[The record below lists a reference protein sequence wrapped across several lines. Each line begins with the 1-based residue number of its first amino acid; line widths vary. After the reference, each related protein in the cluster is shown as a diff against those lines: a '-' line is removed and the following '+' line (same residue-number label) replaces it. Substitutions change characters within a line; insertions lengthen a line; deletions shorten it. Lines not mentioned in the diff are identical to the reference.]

1 MKIIIH
7 ILFLFFVPVI
17 TSCNNNGNKADIPNS
32 NSAKQL
38 SIEELK
44 EAVNKYPDSLS
55 LRNTLIDAYL
65 KRSDIKNALAE
76 QTEYVRRDSL
86 NPEPISQLAA
96 LQLAS
101 GDTLSAISNLRKSIA
116 LAPDRADDKV
126 ELGFVYAN
134 KKDRTAIL
142 IADDILNTFI
152 DPTVKTQARYL
163 KGVYYSNVGDKT
175 KALQLFDSC
184 IIYDYTFLDAHIEK
198 GIILYDLKKY
208 DQSIKSFEKV
218 MSISSTNPEPY
229 YWIGRNYEGL
239 GRKEEAIDYYRKT
252 LGLDENFEDAKK
264 ALANLAKK

>member
-1 MKIIIH
+1 MI
-7 ILFLFFVPVI
+7 
-17 TSCNNNGNKADIPNS
+17 SCNNSGNKIDATDS
-32 NSAKQL
+32 TGSKSL

-44 EAVNKYPDSLS
+44 EAVNRYPDSLS

-65 KRSDIKNALAE
+65 KESDIKNALTE
-76 QTEYVRRDSL
+76 QTEYVRRDSM

-116 LAPDRADDKV
+116 IAPNRAGDKV

-134 KKDRTAIL
+134 RKDRTAIL
-142 IADDILNTFI
+142 IADDILNTFTN
-152 DPTVKTQARYL
+152 PTVKTNARYL
-163 KGVYYSNVGDKT
+163 KGIYYSNVGDKT
-175 KALQLFDSC
+175 RALQQYDSC

-229 YWIGRNYEGL
+229 YWIGRNYEAL
-239 GRKEEAIDYYRKT
+239 GKKDEAADYYKKT
-252 LGLDENFEDAKK
+252 LGLDEHFEDAKK
-264 ALANLAKK
+264 ALENLSKK